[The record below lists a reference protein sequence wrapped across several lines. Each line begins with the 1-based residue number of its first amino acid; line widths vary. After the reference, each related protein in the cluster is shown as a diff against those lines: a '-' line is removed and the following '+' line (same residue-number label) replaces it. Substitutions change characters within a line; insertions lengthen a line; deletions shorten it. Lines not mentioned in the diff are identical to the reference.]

1 MKEDYCIIK
10 LYNETGNEY
19 IVKKG
24 LTFEEASIMLDE
36 LNDRNTEPCE
46 FYIGDETDVYED
58 DEDTVSFDDEN
69 EDLSYL
75 L

>member
-24 LTFEEASIMLDE
+24 LSFEEASIMLDE
-36 LNDRNTEPCE
+36 LTDRNTEPCE

>member
-10 LYNETGNEY
+10 LYTETGNEY

-58 DEDTVSFDDEN
+58 DEDTISLDDET